1 MAVEDIIKKIIKDA
15 EDKAESILLEYKRQA
30 DDIKAKKK
38 NLLKGTEEAEKKKIE
53 QDADNHYKRLVQMA
67 ELKMR
72 KEVLDLKQ
80 KLITDV
86 FQKVEE
92 RIVSMPKEDYQS
104 FIEKK
109 IIEYIQTGREEI
121 IISENDKN
129 RITEDFIDRLNK
141 KLKEKLREE
150 GSLKLSDESADIKA
164 GFILKSGKIQYN
176 SSLESMLRELREK
189 GEAEIVKKIF
199 KE

>member
-1 MAVEDIIKKIIKDA
+1 MAVEDIVKKIIKDS
-15 EDKAESILLEYKRQA
+15 EGKAESILLEYKKQA
-30 DDIKAKKK
+30 DDIKEEKKS
-38 NLLKGTEEAEKKKIE
+38 LLKGTEEAEKKKIE

-67 ELKMR
+67 ELQMR

-92 RIVSMPKEDYQS
+92 RIVSMPKDDYQS

-109 IIEYIQTGREEI
+109 IIEYIQTGREEV

-129 RITEDFIDRLNK
+129 RITEDFIEKLNK

-150 GSLKLSDESADIKA
+150 GDLKLSDKSADIKA
-164 GFILKSGKIQYN
+164 GFILKSEKIQYN

-189 GEAEIVKKIF
+189 DEAEIVKKIF